1 MRMYKSGGEST
12 YIETPYY
19 RHHGATFIAQQLMQ
33 LSNQTRKNSASASA
47 LRASNPIDIMNNG
60 ASAVSMAGSFLSLA
74 ALFMD
79 MEAGPGTATFGDKY
93 RINNYT
99 GGTLVHTDA
108 SVPVASHAGYNTI
121 PYEGIIQPGNSGAIK
136 VTWLSS
142 KNTDRPLLNYTFE
155 VGFSWQ
161 DVRTDLDSEI
171 GEPLGFKLKFRCSRN
186 ALSKDNRFSLIRLEG
201 LTINYSTMMSN
212 AYYTV
217 SLDNITENT
226 QSDWD
231 NLDRVWTDYP
241 GGKMM
246 AIKIHRLNVNFL
258 LVISCPL
265 VHYDYESYEA
275 YRNAF
280 GNGGLVQINLI
291 RI

>member
-1 MRMYKSGGEST
+1 MKMYKSGGQDT

-33 LSNQTRKNSASASA
+33 LSNQTRKNSASASV

-60 ASAVSMAGSFLSLA
+60 ASVVSMAGSFLSLA

-79 MEAGPGTATFGDKY
+79 MEAGPGTTTFGDKY
-93 RINNYT
+93 RINNYS

-108 SVPVASHAGYNTI
+108 SVLESSHAGYNTI
-121 PYEGIIQPGNSGAIK
+121 PYEGIIQPGSSGAIK

-142 KNTDRPLLNYTFE
+142 NNNDRPLLYYTFE

-171 GEPLGFKLKFRCSRN
+171 GEPLGFKLKFQCSRN
-186 ALSKDNRFSLIRLEG
+186 SLSKNKTFSLIRLEEIS
-201 LTINYSTMMSN
+201 INHSAIMVN
-212 AYYTV
+212 ANYIL
-217 SLDNITENT
+217 SLDKITENT

-231 NLDRVWTDYP
+231 NLDHIWTDYP

-265 VHYDYESYEA
+265 VHYDYDSYDA